1 MPHIGCMWTG
11 AVRERIDIME
21 REAMSLN
28 RWIRFLTQL
37 GSLLYGKPTAQLIHW
52 LWIGALIFLL
62 IGLVYW
68 FNAGSSHG

>member
-1 MPHIGCMWTG
+1 
-11 AVRERIDIME
+11 
-21 REAMSLN
+21 MSLN